1 MKSQA
6 NRELYEMA
14 VRAMVDRQ
22 TQRNARELNL
32 DVPNYAYSAGYLE
45 SMVVNMLG
53 DLPAAKRNFYLKQIL
68 ESHQ

>member
-22 TQRNARELNL
+22 TQRNAREYNL
-32 DVPNYAYSAGYLE
+32 DAPSHAYSAGYLG
-45 SMVVNMLG
+45 SMVVSMLA

-68 ESHQ
+68 EAK

>member
-22 TQRNARELNL
+22 TQRHARELNL
-32 DVPNYAYSAGYLE
+32 DVPSHAYSAGYL
-45 SMVVNMLG
+45 
-53 DLPAAKRNFYLKQIL
+53 
-68 ESHQ
+68 

>member
-32 DVPNYAYSAGYLE
+32 DVPSHSYSAGYLE
-45 SMVVNMLG
+45 SMVVSMLA
-53 DLPAAKRNFYLKQIL
+53 DLPATKRNFYLKQIL
-68 ESHQ
+68 ESK